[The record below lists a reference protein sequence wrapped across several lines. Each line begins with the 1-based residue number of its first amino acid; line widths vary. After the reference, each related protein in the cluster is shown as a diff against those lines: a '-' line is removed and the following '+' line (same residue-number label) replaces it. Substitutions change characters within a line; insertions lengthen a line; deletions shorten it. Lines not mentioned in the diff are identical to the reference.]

1 MEIIKV
7 LLTSL
12 LSVAALFAS
21 AKIMGHK
28 QMSQLDFFDYI
39 SGITIGSIGA
49 ELATEL
55 EKPLQPLIAIGVYGA
70 VAILLSKIT
79 SLFPKSRK
87 FIFRLDASKFVM
99 PDSVVEQYSMAPV
112 NTKQK
117 IGIVTLLGY
126 MLILLLPSFFTNM
139 PGAAFI
145 NNLGVGAMSAVG
157 LLVLAAMFT
166 PFLCPLIQQM
176 GGNPYVMWFLMYF
189 SLNASFVTP
198 AASFQSAMVHGHD
211 RVSSKWCYITGTAYA
226 VFTWI
231 VLVLV
236 TIPLANALC

>member
-1 MEIIKV
+1 
-7 LLTSL
+7 
-12 LSVAALFAS
+12 
-21 AKIMGHK
+21 
-28 QMSQLDFFDYI
+28 
-39 SGITIGSIGA
+39 
-49 ELATEL
+49 
-55 EKPLQPLIAIGVYGA
+55 
-70 VAILLSKIT
+70 
-79 SLFPKSRK
+79 
-87 FIFRLDASKFVM
+87 M
-99 PDSVVEQYSMAPV
+99 PDSVVEQYSKAPV

-166 PFLCPLIQQM
+166 PFLCPLIQRM

>member
-55 EKPLQPLIAIGVYGA
+55 EKTLQPLIAIGVYGA

-145 NNLGVGAMSAVG
+145 NNLGVGGMSAVG